1 MLLAERWHTL
11 FAEGSFLNQYPKTMV
26 KQLLEQLRQKMAGSP
41 NFSQTMNFFMDTVA
55 PLPAFLEEGELSAPD
70 PKIRAVLE
78 ATLQAALKS
87 KKFKLQYSEDIRHP
101 VHQFSHGPF
110 LFSGNVGLYFFFHD
124 IGQGLAM
131 FQGAGGQ
138 TLCARISA
146 TAVPKGNWAD
156 LSTYDKTS
164 N

>member
-1 MLLAERWHTL
+1 
-11 FAEGSFLNQYPKTMV
+11 MV
-26 KQLLEQLRQKMAGSP
+26 KQLLDALRRKLANSP
-41 NFSQTMNFFMDTVA
+41 NFSETMYSFMDNIA
-55 PLPAFLEEGELSAPD
+55 PLPAFLDEGKLSAPD
-70 PKIRAVLE
+70 PKIKAILE
-78 ATLQAALKS
+78 ATLKAALKTNR
-87 KKFKLQYSEDIRHP
+87 FKLQYSEDIRLEAF
-101 VHQFSHGPF
+101 QFSHGPF
-110 LFSGNVGLYFFFHD
+110 SFSGNAGLYFFFHD

-131 FQGAGGQ
+131 FQGAGGR